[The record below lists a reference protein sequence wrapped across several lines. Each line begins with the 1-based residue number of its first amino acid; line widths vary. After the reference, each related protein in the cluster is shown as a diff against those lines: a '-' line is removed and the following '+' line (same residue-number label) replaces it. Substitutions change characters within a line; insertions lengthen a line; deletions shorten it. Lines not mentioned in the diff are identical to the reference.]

1 MNKIII
7 HEPYTNIEIKFG
19 LEDLSINIY
28 EFAKDFL
35 KDNYD
40 IDFKI
45 HFELVDN
52 IPNETEDETGVTT
65 AMLVIKNI
73 DICNGN
79 LYKIADRIELLK
91 PFFEIFHSRV
101 LLDTIKHELVH
112 YALFEKYGKG
122 YNDGEELF
130 ESECKRLGIE

>member
-1 MNKIII
+1 MNEIIV

-19 LEDLSINIY
+19 SEDLSINIY

-45 HFELVDN
+45 HFKMVNN
-52 IPNETEDETGVTT
+52 IPDKTGITA
-65 AMLVIKNI
+65 AMLVIK
-73 DICNGN
+73 DITIGNGN
-79 LYKIADRIELLK
+79 LYKIADRIELLN

-101 LLDTIKHELVH
+101 LLDIIKHELVH

-130 ESECKRLGIE
+130 ESECKRLGID